1 MFWWSRMRS
10 SILKK
15 CWIPFWHGFE
25 SHNVNDV
32 QWLLNFWI
40 CLKTDSR
47 PPRSSKP
54 HSYTFP
60 ITSLPTIWSHV
71 PNVCLE
77 TTAAIECLIAIPGLH
92 ACSILLTL
100 HCSNAPSSLS
110 PAPVQPITHS
120 IECSGPRAAIW
131 ALFTPFSEYT
141 DCSQPRPR
149 LGQWAFNRHA
159 FLLRLLAAA
168 KEEESVT
175 AELIVEAVVTI
186 AAHAAVNG
194 SHQDVWGSW
203 SRWPL
208 MSAHCSAL
216 CYLCSAKW
224 KWYH

>member
-32 QWLLNFWI
+32 KWLLNFWI

-77 TTAAIECLIAIPGLH
+77 TTAAIECLSNTWSACLQH
-92 ACSILLTL
+92 SADTSLFQCSIFPL
-100 HCSNAPSSLS
+100 PSSRATNYPFNWMQRPTSSNLS
-110 PAPVQPITHS
+110 IIH
-120 IECSGPRAAIW
+120 
-131 ALFTPFSEYT
+131 PFSEYT
-141 DCSQPRPR
+141 DCSQPGPW
-149 LGQWAFNRHA
+149 LGQWAFNRNA

-175 AELIVEAVVTI
+175 AELIVECGGSGDNSSTS
-186 AAHAAVNG
+186 AVNG
-194 SHQDVWGSW
+194 SHQGV
-203 SRWPL
+203 
-208 MSAHCSAL
+208 
-216 CYLCSAKW
+216 
-224 KWYH
+224 

>member
-77 TTAAIECLIAIPGLH
+77 TTAAIECLLAIPGLH

-110 PAPVQPITHS
+110 PACPQLPCNQLPIQ
-120 IECSGPRAAIW
+120 
-131 ALFTPFSEYT
+131 L
-141 DCSQPRPR
+141 
-149 LGQWAFNRHA
+149 N
-159 FLLRLLAAA
+159 AAA
-168 KEEESVT
+168 HEQQSEHYSPPSQNTPT
-175 AELIVEAVVTI
+175 AASQGPGWDNERLTEM
-186 AAHAAVNG
+186 H
-194 SHQDVWGSW
+194 SCWGSW
-203 SRWPL
+203 QRRRRRRVSRQNWL
-208 MSAHCSAL
+208 
-216 CYLCSAKW
+216 W
-224 KWYH
+224 RQWWQ

>member
-1 MFWWSRMRS
+1 MDYLNLARPAFYLYCNCKPCSFEDFFSEVMNIKEMKSSKNTQYLSILLTKFAQRCLLLFKVFRKLISNHTVHVMFWWSRMRS

-92 ACSILLTL
+92 ACIILLTL
-100 HCSNAPSSLS
+100 HCPQVGERWVRCKCSKSGDHAPTKLS
-110 PAPVQPITHS
+110 QYCNVY
-120 IECSGPRAAIW
+120 IW
-131 ALFTPFSEYT
+131 
-141 DCSQPRPR
+141 
-149 LGQWAFNRHA
+149 
-159 FLLRLLAAA
+159 
-168 KEEESVT
+168 
-175 AELIVEAVVTI
+175 
-186 AAHAAVNG
+186 
-194 SHQDVWGSW
+194 
-203 SRWPL
+203 
-208 MSAHCSAL
+208 
-216 CYLCSAKW
+216 
-224 KWYH
+224 